1 MPLRR
6 YAVKGYPYS
15 WTIQQVC
22 IDIINIAIRPVWAV
36 DCSFTQWRLCSD
48 DLRRLVF
55 PALADLIEAF
65 EFDLLT
71 DPLPD
76 EISLWVTC
84 SAAIGW
90 SAVCSISWENTF
102 IHEVDTNPYVN
113 LAAVFDCP
121 YSLYNR
127 IQEYA
132 YTQFTCYTIF
142 GS

>member
-1 MPLRR
+1 M
-6 YAVKGYPYS
+6 
-15 WTIQQVC
+15 
-22 IDIINIAIRPVWAV
+22 
-36 DCSFTQWRLCSD
+36 
-48 DLRRLVF
+48 F
-55 PALADLIEAF
+55 PALADLIEVL
-65 EFDLLT
+65 EFDLVT

-76 EISLWVTC
+76 EMSLWVIC

-90 SAVCSISWENTF
+90 SAVCSISWENTY